1 MSKLPAKHRPGRPMP
16 KFTLTLEATRGD
28 ERAARSLAILLKF
41 AWRALGLRC
50 VDAREVQHLNVVT
63 SARS

>member
-1 MSKLPAKHRPGRPMP
+1 MSEFPAQQRQPRPVRPR
-16 KFTLTLEATRGD
+16 FQLVLEATRGD

-50 VDAREVQHLNVVT
+50 VNAREVPLLDVVT
-63 SARS
+63 SAR